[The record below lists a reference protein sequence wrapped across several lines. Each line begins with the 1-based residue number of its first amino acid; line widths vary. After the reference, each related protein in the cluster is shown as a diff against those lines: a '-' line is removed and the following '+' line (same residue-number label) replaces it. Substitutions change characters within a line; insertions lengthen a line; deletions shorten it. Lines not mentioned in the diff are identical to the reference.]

1 MRWNELG
8 KFLIIALAIIGGFC
22 VYINP
27 LASSIK
33 QGLDLQGGTH
43 VVLQAVDTPEQKVD
57 DDAVNRSVK
66 IIERRVNELGLTEPV
81 IQRQGKDRI
90 IVELPGVKDPEK
102 AIGMLGRTAMMQFK
116 DMNGKVVMTGSD
128 LKDARAAVQNGAAV
142 VSLEFSDAGG
152 KKFAELTARNIGKQI
167 AIELDGQVLTA
178 PVVQEAITGGRAQ
191 ISGQRN
197 IDEAEHLAILL
208 RSGSLPVKI
217 EVMENRTV
225 GPTLGQD
232 SKDKSIKAFAI
243 GISGVFVFMLLF
255 YRLAGIVADIA
266 LLLYVMLLLVIMR
279 YLGATLTLPGIAGI
293 ILSIGMAVD
302 ANVLIFERFK
312 EEMIKGKTIRSA
324 MDSGFSRA
332 IITILDSNT
341 TTLMA
346 AGVLFYLGTG
356 PIKGFAVTLALGTL
370 LSMFTAITVTKFM
383 LRFLVYSGLTNKPFW
398 YGCYGVD
405 PVDTSAPAIKK
416 PVKKAE
422 PKEETK
428 VEAKEEPK
436 DEPMDEEAKL
446 AELKAKFAIKK
457 PENPAK
463 PTKKYD
469 IKPPADPAKPTKKF
483 DIKPPANPAR
493 PTAKPDDKEVNK

>member
-8 KFLIIALAIIGGFC
+8 KFLIVALAIVGGFLTQ
-22 VYINP
+22 IGP
-27 LASSIK
+27 LAGSIK

-43 VVLQAVDTPEQKVD
+43 VVLQAVDTPELKVD

-102 AIGMLGRTAMMQFK
+102 AIAMLGRTAMLQFK
-116 DMNGKVVMTGSD
+116 DMSGKVVLTGKD
-128 LKDARAAVQNGAAV
+128 LKDARAQVSQGNQAV
-142 VSLEFSDAGG
+142 VGLEFSDEGG
-152 KKFAELTARNIGKQI
+152 KKFGELTARNIGKQI
-167 AIELDGQVLTA
+167 AIELDGEVLTA

-191 ISGQRN
+191 ISGSRTVE
-197 IDEAEHLAILL
+197 EAEHLAILL

-232 SKDKSIKAFAI
+232 SKDKSVKAFSI
-243 GISGVFVFMLLF
+243 GIIGVFVFMLLF
-255 YRLAGIVADIA
+255 YRLSGLVADIA
-266 LLLYVMLLLVIMR
+266 LLLYVMLLLLVMR

-312 EEMIKGKTIRSA
+312 EEIKKGKTLRSA
-324 MDSGFSRA
+324 MDAGFGRA
-332 IITILDSNT
+332 LVTILDSNV

-346 AGVLFYLGTG
+346 AAVLFYLGTG

-370 LSMFTAITVTKFM
+370 LSMFTAVTITKYL
-383 LRFLVYSGLTNKPFW
+383 LRFLI
-398 YGCYGVD
+398 YGNFTKNPAFFGC
-405 PVDTSAPAIKK
+405 SAP
-416 PVKKAE
+416 KA
-422 PKEETK
+422 
-428 VEAKEEPK
+428 A
-436 DEPMDEEAKL
+436 
-446 AELKAKFAIKK
+446 
-457 PENPAK
+457 
-463 PTKKYD
+463 
-469 IKPPADPAKPTKKF
+469 
-483 DIKPPANPAR
+483 
-493 PTAKPDDKEVNK
+493 DKEVTK